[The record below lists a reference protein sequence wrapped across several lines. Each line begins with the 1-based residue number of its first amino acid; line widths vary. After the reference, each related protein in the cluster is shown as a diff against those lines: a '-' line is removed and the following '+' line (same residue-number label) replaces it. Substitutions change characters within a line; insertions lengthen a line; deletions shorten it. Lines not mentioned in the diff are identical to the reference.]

1 MSTMAASMYRVEDA
15 KVRDFYSPFYGHD
28 VKDLSVALAAMRR
41 RHDRVVWL
49 AGDSSLDN
57 KYWFEDVASALNG
70 YEDFLTPQV
79 MKKDVCYWINERC
92 VAENKSMGC
101 INTAVEAT
109 CLNDRAFGRLLP
121 QDAFLRDN
129 MAEEDV
135 LVVSVGGNDVALQPL
150 LCTALNLAALVC
162 CTPAWC
168 LERCACARPP
178 NLGVDCG
185 CVGCG
190 LPGCVVGTCSGW
202 PLGFGYVVD
211 LFKNRVESYVRRLC
225 ATTKPRTVLV
235 CAIYY
240 PEETTRGGWADTAL
254 KAMCYDFN
262 PGKLQLLIRKVFE
275 HATAR
280 IRVPGVNVVP
290 VPLFEV
296 LDSKD
301 PRDYEQRVEPSASA
315 GSKMAAAFHAAMDR
329 RDTFT

>member
-1 MSTMAASMYRVEDA
+1 MYRVEDA
-15 KVRDFYSPFYGHD
+15 KVRDFYTPFYGHN
-28 VKDLSVALAAMRR
+28 VQDLSVALAAMRR

-109 CLNDRAFGRLLP
+109 CLNDRAFGRLLA

-168 LERCACARPP
+168 LERCACAHPP

-190 LPGCVVGTCSGW
+190 LPGCVVGDVHWMAAG
-202 PLGFGYVVD
+202 V
-211 LFKNRVESYVRRLC
+211 RVRRGPVQKPGGELRQTAVRQNQTAHC
-225 ATTKPRTVLV
+225 ARVRHILPGGDHAGRVGGYRAESDVL
-235 CAIYY
+235 
-240 PEETTRGGWADTAL
+240 RL
-254 KAMCYDFN
+254 Q
-262 PGKLQLLIRKVFE
+262 PGQV
-275 HATAR
+275 A
-280 IRVPGVNVVP
+280 
-290 VPLFEV
+290 
-296 LDSKD
+296 
-301 PRDYEQRVEPSASA
+301 ASH
-315 GSKMAAAFHAAMDR
+315 S
-329 RDTFT
+329 